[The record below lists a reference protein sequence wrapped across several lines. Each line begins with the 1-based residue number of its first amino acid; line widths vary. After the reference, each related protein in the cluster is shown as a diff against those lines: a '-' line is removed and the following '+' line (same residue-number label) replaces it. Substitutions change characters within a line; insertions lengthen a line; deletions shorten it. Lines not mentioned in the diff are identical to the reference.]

1 MSKEKKIP
9 YGTII
14 SVSEMGALVRQHR
27 KSQQVRIKDLSDM
40 AIISARLIGEF
51 ERGKETCQIG
61 KVLQILKFL
70 GLEIRIVPR
79 GFRVD

>member
-1 MSKEKKIP
+1 MKSPEKIP
-9 YGTII
+9 YGNVKNI
-14 SVSEMGALVRQHR
+14 SEMGALVRQHR
-27 KSQQVRIKDLSDM
+27 KSQKIRIEDLSDM
-40 AIISARLIGEF
+40 AMISARLIGEF

-79 GFRVD
+79 GSE

>member
-1 MSKEKKIP
+1 MKNIKKVP
-9 YGTII
+9 YGKIN
-14 SVSEMGALVRQHR
+14 SVAEMGVLVRQHR
-27 KSQQVRIKDLSDM
+27 KSQKVRIEDLSDL
-40 AIISARLIGEF
+40 ALISPRLIGEF

-79 GFRVD
+79 GTP

>member
-1 MSKEKKIP
+1 MNKDEKIP
-9 YGTII
+9 YGKIEN
-14 SVSEMGALVRQHR
+14 VSDMGKLVRQHR
-27 KSQQVRIKDLSDM
+27 KSQKVRIEDLSDM
-40 AIISARLIGEF
+40 AMMSARLIGEF

-79 GFRVD
+79 GSKVD

>member
-1 MSKEKKIP
+1 MNEDENLPFGNIN
-9 YGTII
+9 
-14 SVSEMGALVRQHR
+14 SVAEMGALVRQHR
-27 KSQQVRIKDLSDM
+27 KSQNVRIEDLSDM
-40 AIISARLIGEF
+40 AMISARLIGEF

-79 GFRVD
+79 GAK

>member
-1 MSKEKKIP
+1 MSKEEKIP
-9 YGTII
+9 YGTT
-14 SVSEMGALVRQHR
+14 SNVSEMGKLVRLHR
-27 KSQQVRIKDLSDM
+27 KSQKVRIEDLSDM
-40 AIISARLIGEF
+40 AMISARLIGEF

-79 GFRVD
+79 GSK

>member
-1 MSKEKKIP
+1 MKNSEKIP
-9 YGTII
+9 YGNVKNI
-14 SVSEMGALVRQHR
+14 SEMGVLVRQHR
-27 KSQQVRIKDLSDM
+27 KSQKIRIEDLSDM
-40 AIISARLIGEF
+40 AMISARLIGEF

-79 GFRVD
+79 GSK

>member
-1 MSKEKKIP
+1 MQNFEKIP
-9 YGTII
+9 YGTIK

-27 KSQQVRIKDLSDM
+27 KSQKIRIEDLSDM
-40 AIISARLIGEF
+40 AMISARLIGEF

-79 GFRVD
+79 GSE

>member
-1 MSKEKKIP
+1 MCKDQKIP
-9 YGTII
+9 YGTISSI
-14 SVSEMGALVRQHR
+14 SEMGVLVRQHR
-27 KSQQVRIKDLSDM
+27 KSQKVRIEDLSDM
-40 AIISARLIGEF
+40 AMMSARLIGEF

-79 GFRVD
+79 GTK

>member
-1 MSKEKKIP
+1 MNKDKKIP
-9 YGTII
+9 YGTIS

-27 KSQQVRIKDLSDM
+27 KSQKVRIEDLSDM
-40 AIISARLIGEF
+40 AMMSARLIGEF
-51 ERGKETCQIG
+51 ERGKETCQVG

-79 GFRVD
+79 GSK

>member
-1 MSKEKKIP
+1 MNNIEKIP
-9 YGTII
+9 YGKIG
-14 SVSEMGALVRQHR
+14 SVAEMGALIRQHR
-27 KSQQVRIKDLSDM
+27 KSQHVRIEDLSDM
-40 AIISARLIGEF
+40 AMISARLIGEF

-79 GFRVD
+79 GTP